1 MDNLVEELTSDGHI
15 KKIGRTKIYLTDDG
29 RKRAEI
35 DCFMIYTLS
44 IDLIPWKKT
53 LP

>member
-1 MDNLVEELTSDGHI
+1 M
-15 KKIGRTKIYLTDDG
+15 
-29 RKRAEI
+29 AEREQKSRLFYEI
-35 DCFMIYTLS
+35 QLS